1 MLGKKGAG
9 RNISMNEGPL
19 VSDLGAHPIRVCSP
33 FSGVAHPIR
42 VCSPFSGVAHPIR
55 VCSPFSDVAL
65 L

>member
-1 MLGKKGAG
+1 MLGKKWAG

-42 VCSPFSGVAHPIR
+42 VCSPFS
-55 VCSPFSDVAL
+55 DVAL